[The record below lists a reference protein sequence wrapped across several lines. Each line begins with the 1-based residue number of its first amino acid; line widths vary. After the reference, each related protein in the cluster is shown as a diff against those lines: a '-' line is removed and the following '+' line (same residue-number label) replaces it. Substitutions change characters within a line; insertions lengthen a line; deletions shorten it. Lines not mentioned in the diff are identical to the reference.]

1 MEFDYQS
8 VALTRIRITDAT
20 YCITDQKPSDE
31 LVRSIDDLGLIHPP
45 ILLPSKDKF
54 VIISGFNRIAA
65 CRLLDRTHVTSGVV
79 HPDTP
84 PAKCAIIAVADTT
97 VRRNLNLVE
106 QARAIGLLSRFYDR
120 KETLDAAARRVGLK
134 WSEHLAAKLK
144 KVTRM
149 TPLLQSGLTCGTI
162 ALPVALA
169 IHDMTDHEGANAI
182 SRILHAAD
190 YSLSQQR
197 EVFDAIVAISSRE
210 AISVEELLHQGDI
223 GALLDDDALEHRQKK
238 QLLRQYLKNRRY
250 PTIASV
256 QKQYEKI
263 RKQLKL
269 KKNMQLIP
277 PSNFESPAF
286 ALRLEFENPSELD
299 ALRNELDRLV
309 STADI
314 HRLWDLYKLT

>member
-45 ILLPSKDKF
+45 ILLPSKDKY
-54 VIISGFNRIAA
+54 VILSGFNRIAA
-65 CRLLDRTHVTSGVV
+65 CRLLDRTHVTAGVV
-79 HPDTP
+79 HPDTSA
-84 PAKCAIIAVADTT
+84 AKCAIIAVADTT

-182 SRILHAAD
+182 SRILHSAD

-197 EVFDAIVAISSRE
+197 
-210 AISVEELLHQGDI
+210 
-223 GALLDDDALEHRQKK
+223 
-238 QLLRQYLKNRRY
+238 
-250 PTIASV
+250 
-256 QKQYEKI
+256 
-263 RKQLKL
+263 
-269 KKNMQLIP
+269 
-277 PSNFESPAF
+277 
-286 ALRLEFENPSELD
+286 
-299 ALRNELDRLV
+299 
-309 STADI
+309 
-314 HRLWDLYKLT
+314 